1 MNFQGK
7 VSDYQVLQR
16 KVYVAMETGNHAEAR
31 LIVKEHEETFDN
43 EVKLIRRQ
51 VMNDY
56 GIRI

>member
-7 VSDYQVLQR
+7 QSDYQVLQR
-16 KVYVAMETGNHAEAR
+16 KVYAAMETGNHSEAR
-31 LIVKEHEETFDN
+31 LVVKEHEETFDV

>member
-7 VSDYQVLQR
+7 QSDYQVLQR
-16 KVYVAMETGNHAEAR
+16 KVYAAMETGNHAEAR
-31 LIVKEHEETFDN
+31 LVMKEHEETFDV

>member
-1 MNFQGK
+1 MNFQGEQ
-7 VSDYQVLQR
+7 SDYQVLQR
-16 KVYVAMETGNHAEAR
+16 KVYSAMETGNHAAAR
-31 LIVKEHEETFDN
+31 LLVKEHEETFDL

>member
-7 VSDYQVLQR
+7 QSDYQVLQR
-16 KVYVAMETGNHAEAR
+16 KVYAAMETGNHTEAR
-31 LIVKEHEETFDN
+31 LVMKAHEETFDV